1 MISDACIRQA
11 VGAQSSSLQGKHLG
25 VPHLREALGIGIYFK
40 NKVTSKLKSSFWH
53 FQLWKDKPALFFF

>member
-40 NKVTSKLKSSFWH
+40 NKVT
-53 FQLWKDKPALFFF
+53 